1 MEEKQVYEDE
11 VTLRD
16 LILKVR
22 EYVREA
28 FRYWYIPVIFACLG
42 AAYQFY
48 KYSNL
53 TSLYHARITFSV
65 DEDEGGGTTG
75 LSSVLG
81 QFGLGGV
88 RPTRY
93 NLDKILE
100 LSKSRR
106 VVQQTLFT
114 KITIDGNKDYIA
126 NHILRIYG
134 LYSADKK
141 SEKSVS
147 SFSFTRDSLSS
158 FNRQEN
164 EVLLMLYN
172 FIIGPPDKPKD
183 ALLTAD
189 YNEDTNIMSLS
200 ASTKDETLSVE
211 LSKRMFESLSNYYVN
226 KAIEKQLRTFNI
238 VTAKRDSLLG
248 VLKSL
253 EYQLANF
260 KDTHRSVP
268 MRTDMITELRLQR
281 ELAAVSA
288 MYAEVLKN
296 TEIADFALRN
306 KTPFI
311 QVIDSPI
318 PPIAPDQVSLLRKL
332 LIGLIVGGVI
342 GVALVV
348 IRKIFISIMS
358 SGDQRFVGSQ

>member
-16 LILKVR
+16 LILKLR
-22 EYVREA
+22 EYVLETLR
-28 FRYWYIPVIFACLG
+28 FWYIPLIFACLG

-48 KYSNL
+48 KYS
-53 TSLYHARITFSV
+53 SVSPVYPARITFSV

-114 KITIDGNKDYIA
+114 KITIDGNNDYIA
-126 NHILRIYG
+126 NHILRIYE
-134 LYSADKK
+134 LYSLDKK
-141 SEKSVS
+141 SDKDVA
-147 SFSFTRDSLSS
+147 SFSFTHDSLPA
-158 FNRQEN
+158 FNRREN
-164 EVLLMLYN
+164 EALLMIYN
-172 FIIGPPDKPKD
+172 FIIGPPNKPKES
-183 ALLTAD
+183 LLAAD
-189 YNEDTNIMSLS
+189 YNKDTNIMSLS
-200 ASTKDETLSVE
+200 ATTKDETLSLE
-211 LSKRMFESLSNYYVN
+211 LSRTMFESLSSYYVN
-226 KAIEKQLRTFNI
+226 KAIEKQLKTFTI
-238 VTAKRDSLLG
+238 VSAKRDSLLG

-268 MRTDMITELRLQR
+268 MRTDMISELRLQR
-281 ELAAVSA
+281 ELAAVTA

-318 PPIAPDQVSLLRKL
+318 PPIAPEKASLLRKI
-332 LIGLIVGGVI
+332 LIGLIIGGAI
-342 GVALVV
+342 GVALIA
-348 IRKIFISIMS
+348 IRKIYLSIMS
-358 SGDQRFVGSQ
+358 KSN